1 MIAKDCY
8 NAYID
13 IQFIYLIILN
23 LHDSKVQ
30 RFLQRI
36 YCYPVSVDH
45 PWANGEIEL
54 LVNGYQMF

>member
-13 IQFIYLIILN
+13 IQFINLIILN

-36 YCYPVSVDH
+36 YSYEALSGIRGPSSDE
-45 PWANGEIEL
+45 W
-54 LVNGYQMF
+54 